1 MDIKKIRDNV
11 VNTVSDKSPEIL
23 VGLGLAGMLTSTVL
37 AVKATPKAL
46 EIIEEAKDHL
56 QLVNDCA
63 DEESEYV
70 ELTKIDK
77 VKLTWKCYAP
87 AAIGYCASAACII
100 GANSVNT
107 KRNAV
112 LAGAYK
118 ISESALLEYRDKVK
132 EVIGEEREKEIHAK
146 IAEDRRCK
154 EPETQGNVIL
164 TGKGD
169 VLCYDMYSGRYFK
182 SEMDEINAILNE
194 LNYKLMQDNVLALN
208 DFYDALG
215 LQPITTGYDH
225 GWNVDDGLIKL
236 YFTSTLADNGV
247 PCLALHFDNLPRYGY
262 DRLG

>member
-11 VNTVSDKSPEIL
+11 VNTISDKSPEIL
-23 VGLGLAGMLTSTVL
+23 IGFGLAGMLTSTVL

-46 EIIEEAKDHL
+46 DILAEQEDR
-56 QLVNDCA
+56 
-63 DEESEYV
+63 
-70 ELTKIDK
+70 ELSKVDK

-118 ISESALLEYRDKVK
+118 LSESALLEYRDKVT
-132 EVIGEEREKEIHAK
+132 EVLGEEKEKEIHAK

-154 EPETQGNVIL
+154 EPENQGNVIL

-194 LNYKLMQDNVLALN
+194 LNYKLMQDNLLALN
-208 DFYDALG
+208 DFYEALG
-215 LQPITTGYDH
+215 LQPIATGYDH
-225 GWNVDDGLIKL
+225 GWNVDEGLIKI

>member
-11 VNTVSDKSPEIL
+11 VNTISDKSPEIL
-23 VGLGLAGMLTSTVL
+23 IGFGLAGMLTSTVL

-46 EIIEEAKDHL
+46 DILAEQEDR
-56 QLVNDCA
+56 
-63 DEESEYV
+63 
-70 ELTKIDK
+70 ELSKVDK

-118 ISESALLEYRDKVK
+118 LSESALLEYRDKVT
-132 EVIGEEREKEIHAK
+132 EVLGEEKEKEIHAK

-154 EPETQGNVIL
+154 EPENQGNIIL

-194 LNYKLMQDNVLALN
+194 LNYKLMQDNLLALN
-208 DFYDALG
+208 DFYEALG
-215 LQPITTGYDH
+215 LQPIATGYDH
-225 GWNVDDGLIKL
+225 GWNVDEGLIKI

>member
-11 VNTVSDKSPEIL
+11 VNTISDKSPEIL
-23 VGLGLAGMLTSTVL
+23 IGFGLAGMLTSTVL

-46 EIIEEAKDHL
+46 DILAEQEDR
-56 QLVNDCA
+56 
-63 DEESEYV
+63 
-70 ELTKIDK
+70 ELSKVDK

-118 ISESALLEYRDKVK
+118 LSESALLEYRDKVT
-132 EVIGEEREKEIHAK
+132 EVLGEEKEKEIHAK

-154 EPETQGNVIL
+154 EPENQGNVIL

-194 LNYKLMQDNVLALN
+194 LNYKLMQDNLLALN

-215 LQPITTGYDH
+215 LQPIITGYDH
-225 GWNVDDGLIKL
+225 GWNVDEGLIKI

>member
-11 VNTVSDKSPEIL
+11 VNTISDKSPEIL
-23 VGLGLAGMLTSTVL
+23 IGFGLAGMLTSTVL

-46 EIIEEAKDHL
+46 DILAEQEDR
-56 QLVNDCA
+56 
-63 DEESEYV
+63 
-70 ELTKIDK
+70 ELSKIDK

-100 GANSVNT
+100 GANSVNS

-118 ISESALLEYRDKVK
+118 LSESALLEYRDKVK
-132 EVIGEEREKEIHAK
+132 EVLGEEKEKEIHAK

-154 EPETQGNVIL
+154 EPENQGNVIL

-215 LQPITTGYDH
+215 LQPIATGYDH
-225 GWNVDDGLIKL
+225 GWNVDDGLIKI

>member
-1 MDIKKIRDNV
+1 
-11 VNTVSDKSPEIL
+11 
-23 VGLGLAGMLTSTVL
+23 LAL
-37 AVKATPKAL
+37 KATPKAVDIL
-46 EIIEEAKDHL
+46 AEQEDR
-56 QLVNDCA
+56 
-63 DEESEYV
+63 
-70 ELTKIDK
+70 ELSKVDK

-118 ISESALLEYRDKVK
+118 LSESALLEYRDKVK
-132 EVIGEEREKEIHAK
+132 EVIGEEKEKEIHAK
-146 IAEDRRCK
+146 MAEDRRCK
-154 EPETQGNVIL
+154 EPENQGNVIL

-194 LNYKLMQDNVLALN
+194 LNYKLMQDNLLALN

-215 LQPITTGYDH
+215 LQPIITGYDH
-225 GWNVDDGLIKL
+225 GWNVDDGLIKI
-236 YFTSTLADNGV
+236 YFTSTLADNGI

>member
-11 VNTVSDKSPEIL
+11 VNTISDKSPEIL
-23 VGLGLAGMLTSTVL
+23 IGFGLAGMLTSTVL

-46 EIIEEAKDHL
+46 DILAEQEDR
-56 QLVNDCA
+56 
-63 DEESEYV
+63 
-70 ELTKIDK
+70 ELSKVDK

-100 GANSVNT
+100 GANSVNA

-118 ISESALLEYRDKVK
+118 LSESALLEYRDKVK
-132 EVIGEEREKEIHAK
+132 EVIGEEREKDIHAK
-146 IAEDRRCK
+146 IAEDRRYK
-154 EPETQGNVIL
+154 EPENQGNVIL

-182 SEMDEINAILNE
+182 SGMDEINTFLNE

-215 LQPITTGYDH
+215 LQPIATGYEH
-225 GWNVDDGLIKL
+225 GWNVDDGLIKI

>member
-11 VNTVSDKSPEIL
+11 VNTISDKSPEIL
-23 VGLGLAGMLTSTVL
+23 IGFGLAGMLTSTVL

-46 EIIEEAKDHL
+46 DILAEQEDR
-56 QLVNDCA
+56 
-63 DEESEYV
+63 
-70 ELTKIDK
+70 ELSKVDK

-132 EVIGEEREKEIHAK
+132 EVIGEEKEKEIHAK

-154 EPETQGNVIL
+154 EPENQGNVIL

-194 LNYKLMQDNVLALN
+194 LNYKLMQDNLLALN

-215 LQPITTGYDH
+215 LQPITTGYEH
-225 GWNVDDGLIKL
+225 GWNVDEGLIKI

>member
-11 VNTVSDKSPEIL
+11 VNTISDKSPEIL
-23 VGLGLAGMLTSTVL
+23 IGFGLAGMLTSTVL

-46 EIIEEAKDHL
+46 DILAEQEDR
-56 QLVNDCA
+56 
-63 DEESEYV
+63 
-70 ELTKIDK
+70 ELSKVDK

-132 EVIGEEREKEIHAK
+132 EVIGEEREKEIHGK

-154 EPETQGNVIL
+154 EPENQGNVIL

-182 SEMDEINAILNE
+182 SDMDEINAILNE

-215 LQPITTGYDH
+215 LQPIATGYDH
-225 GWNVDDGLIKL
+225 GWNVDEGLIKI